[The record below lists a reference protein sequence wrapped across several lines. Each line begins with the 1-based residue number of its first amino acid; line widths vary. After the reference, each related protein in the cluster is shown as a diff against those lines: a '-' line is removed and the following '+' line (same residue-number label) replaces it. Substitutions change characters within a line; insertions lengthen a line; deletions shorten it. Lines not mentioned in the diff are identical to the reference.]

1 MDEKKENIIPAIRLM
16 RDSEGESFF
25 ETGTIRT
32 HVKIK
37 SDEFWFANEIDSWQV
52 GTHIAPRKQFVITLS
67 GKLKFMTSD
76 EKTFVIEPGI
86 VLLAEDIDGEGH
98 TWEMI
103 DGHEN
108 WHRIYIPIVD
118 EAASSFIKD

>member
-1 MDEKKENIIPAIRLM
+1 MKDKTNNIPAIRLL
-16 RDSEGESFF
+16 RDADGESYF
-25 ETGTIRT
+25 EKGTVQT
-32 HVKIK
+32 DFKIQ
-37 SDEFWFANEIDSWQV
+37 SNEFWFANEIDTWQV

-67 GKLKFMTSD
+67 GKLKFTTSD
-76 EKTFVIEPGI
+76 EKFFIIEPGI
-86 VLLAEDIDGEGH
+86 ILLAEDIDGEGH

-103 DGHEN
+103 EGHEN

>member
-1 MDEKKENIIPAIRLM
+1 MDEKDNIIPAIRLM

-25 ETGTIRT
+25 ETGKVLT

-52 GTHIAPRKQFVITLS
+52 GTHLAPRKQFVITLS
-67 GKLKFMTSD
+67 GKLKFTTSD

-103 DGHEN
+103 EGHEN

>member
-1 MDEKKENIIPAIRLM
+1 MDEKENIIPAIRLM

-37 SDEFWFANEIDSWQV
+37 SDQFWFANEIDSWQV

-67 GKLKFMTSD
+67 GKLKFTTSD
-76 EKTFVIEPGI
+76 EKTFVIEH
-86 VLLAEDIDGEGH
+86 GEGH
-98 TWEMI
+98 TWEMVE
-103 DGHEN
+103 GHEN